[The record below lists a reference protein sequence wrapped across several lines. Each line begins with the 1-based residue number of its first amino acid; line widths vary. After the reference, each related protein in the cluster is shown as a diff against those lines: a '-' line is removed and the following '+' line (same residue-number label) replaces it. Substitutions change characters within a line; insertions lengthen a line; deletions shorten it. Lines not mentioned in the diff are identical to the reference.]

1 MRFIEIFGNEVIL
14 HEERWQHIVREHSE
28 VEVCKDK
35 IVDILRYPDLVKRS
49 RKDRNV
55 WLSYKFYQEVLN
67 GKYLLAVIR
76 TEPSFFIITFYV
88 TDKIK
93 KGEDVWTKN

>member
-14 HEERWQHIVREHSE
+14 HEERWQHIVREHPE
-28 VEVCKDK
+28 VEVCKEK

-55 WLSYKFYQEVLN
+55 WLSYKFYQEVLS
-67 GKYLLAVIR
+67 ACHEI
-76 TEPSFFIITFYV
+76 SV
-88 TDKIK
+88 TISS
-93 KGEDVWTKN
+93 